1 MNTHHSTSPGRPGLR
16 SEETGARG
24 QFPGER
30 EASSQGRERGVVQAP
45 SRTKVV
51 HLGLDWKGH
60 GFKRDGKDLMHG
72 CVGEIEWRE
81 GGLGRDES

>member
-1 MNTHHSTSPGRPGLR
+1 M
-16 SEETGARG
+16 EARTRE

-30 EASSQGRERGVVQAP
+30 ETSAKGRKQGVGQAP
-45 SRTKVV
+45 SRAKVV

-60 GFKRDGKDLMHG
+60 GFKRAGKDLMHG
-72 CVGEIEWRE
+72 CVAEIEWRE